1 MTSSTAYWDL
11 TKKRIKRNRRRK
23 TRLMVRIR
31 IKKVNIHNFLS
42 FQDEEWDFDS
52 TSHLVLVKGI
62 NKDTAWPSIAET
74 MSNGSGKSALSHAL
88 MYSLFGQLYG
98 KIHNA
103 NLKNKYADELFN
115 GYKMMVSV
123 EVDTVLSKDDV
134 RHWKIIRGIQKGS
147 STVVLQLLM
156 LDGEDWKDISKS
168 SSANT
173 QKYIEDNV
181 LFMSFE
187 MYQRL
192 VMLSIDDKYNFF
204 KLNASQKRDF
214 VEMLFDTSVYS
225 KMYKMMGDD
234 LKTKNMLIQNLKV
247 NQVKLEKTK
256 EVCEDE
262 IEKYKASVN
271 DQIDGTKKE
280 KDGLEEQV
288 AAFDPKF
295 EEIHK
300 QEQVV
305 KEALAKVR
313 ENKEK
318 LDAIISKCNDTIT
331 NARIEI
337 NNHNTTIS
345 HHERELNKHKEVLSM
360 ICEDCQAIV
369 NKFYSL
375 DVYRNEIESLKG
387 KIAEEETN
395 IANSTRQ
402 IERVKTY
409 DDKLKD
415 EEINKMSE
423 LSDVQVQEK
432 NLQFQKKQL
441 LTSIAALEK
450 KIADLVESI
459 ENKNKIPS
467 WGIYQQTLDDMEEL
481 EKELKDETIRLFLL
495 KVGSEIV
502 SPESIK
508 RNIISKVVAS
518 INAMI
523 NANLSELCVNFTCN
537 LSSDMNDYEIQSSGG
552 ELDFPNLSLGEQ
564 MKLLI
569 SSQLAFRKFLI
580 SRFNVCMNVMIIDE
594 VVDRAL
600 DSVSIQKLL
609 GILLQLSQ
617 KENTNVSIISH
628 RSEVEQMFGSM
639 PDTQTLVIQKQNNI
653 SSIVR

>member
-1 MTSSTAYWDL
+1 
-11 TKKRIKRNRRRK
+11 
-23 TRLMVRIR
+23 MVRIK
-31 IKKVNIHNFLS
+31 IKNVVIHNFLS
-42 FQDEEWDFDS
+42 FQDEEWDFGN
-52 TSHLVLVKGI
+52 TSHLVLVKGV
-62 NKDTAWPSIAET
+62 NKDTSSPTVDFERT
-74 MSNGSGKSALSHAL
+74 TSNGSGKSALSHAL

-103 NLKNKYADELFN
+103 NLKNKYADEVSH

-123 EVDTVLSKDDV
+123 EVDTILSKDNI

-147 STVVLQLLM
+147 STVVLQLLT

-204 KLNASQKRDF
+204 KLNAGHKRDF

-225 KMYKMMGDD
+225 KMYKMMTED
-234 LKTKNMLIQNLKV
+234 LKTKNMLLQNLKV
-247 NQVKLEKTK
+247 NQVKLEKSK

-271 DQIDGTKKE
+271 DQIESTKQE
-280 KDGLEEQV
+280 KQGLEEQV
-288 AAFDPKF
+288 AGFDSKF
-295 EEIHK
+295 DEIHK
-300 QEQVV
+300 LEEIV
-305 KEALAKVR
+305 KEALEKVR
-313 ENKEK
+313 QNKEK
-318 LDAIISKCNDTIT
+318 LDAVISSCNDTIT
-331 NARIEI
+331 NSRIEI

-345 HHERELNKHKEVLSM
+345 HHQRELNKHKEVLGM

-375 DVYRNEIESLKG
+375 DVYRNEIENLRQ

-395 IANSTRQ
+395 ISNSTKQ
-402 IERVKTY
+402 IERVKSY

-415 EEINKMSE
+415 EELRKMSE

-441 LTSIAALEK
+441 ILSMENLERR
-450 KIADLVESI
+450 ISDLVESI

-467 WGIYQQTLDDMEEL
+467 WGIYQKTLQDMEEL
-481 EKELKDETIRLFLL
+481 EQELKDETLRLFLL

-508 RNIISKVVAS
+508 KNIISRVVAS
-518 INAMI
+518 INTMI

-609 GILLQLSQ
+609 GMLLQLSQ
-617 KENTNVSIISH
+617 KENTNISIISH
-628 RSEVEQMFGSM
+628 RSEVEQMFSSM

-653 SSIVR
+653 SSILR